1 MGSHI
6 FRVWLLILTK
16 FQPKKIRV
24 LQRIIKSMQKVWH
37 FQQECFL
44 SYTSA
49 TVLQQKLL
57 IVLRK
62 NYQCLGITC
71 EDIGGLWDKKEGT
84 TDPQEYYP
92 GAEPCTTDYGDYVA
106 GN

>member
-1 MGSHI
+1 MAFSTGMLPQLYKCDRSAAEI
-6 FRVWLLILTK
+6 VDKK
-16 FQPKKIRV
+16 FQLVKGNTFKGTI
-24 LQRIIKSMQKVWH
+24 
-37 FQQECFL
+37 EEFL
-44 SYTSA
+44 
-49 TVLQQKLL
+49 V
-57 IVLRK
+57 VLRK

-71 EDIGGLWDKKEGT
+71 EDVGGLWDKKEGT